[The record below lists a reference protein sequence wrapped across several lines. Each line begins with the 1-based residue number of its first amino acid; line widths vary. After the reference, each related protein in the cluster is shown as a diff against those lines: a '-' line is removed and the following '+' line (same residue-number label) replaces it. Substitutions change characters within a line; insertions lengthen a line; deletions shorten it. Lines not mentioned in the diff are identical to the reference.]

1 MRAYCEQCHY
11 PINTCVCEHIK
22 SISIPLNVIII
33 QHPKEATHA
42 KNTARLVAMS
52 IPSACIVLSN
62 DVDAMHKLAQSS
74 CEQTTALIYPS
85 ENSVALED
93 LSKEKKQQYEKL
105 ILIDGSWKQAYG
117 IVKQSL
123 WLQSLPAYHFSNAA
137 PSQYA
142 IRHTSLPHALSTLEA
157 AAHSISCLCEADM
170 SALYTLQTAMQE
182 HWQGPVSHR
191 RNT

>member
-11 PINTCVCEHIK
+11 PQNTCVCAHIK

-42 KNTARLVAMS
+42 KNTARLVTMC

-62 DVDAMHKLAQSS
+62 DDDAMHTLAQYS
-74 CEQTTALIYPS
+74 CKQTTALIYPS
-85 ENSVALED
+85 ESSIALED
-93 LSKEKKQQYEKL
+93 LSRTQKQQYKTL
-105 ILIDGSWKQAYG
+105 ILIDGSWKQAFG
-117 IVKQSL
+117 IVKRSS
-123 WLQSLPAYHFSNAA
+123 WLQTLPAYHFSNAA

-170 SALYTLQTAMQE
+170 SALYALQTAMQE